1 MHRAVIVDFGGVLVR
16 SEDPSPRE
24 ALARELG
31 LTVEDLERLI
41 FASDL
46 SLRAQR
52 GELPEPEFWKAIGE
66 RLGIRSPERIQQVRQ
81 RFFAGDRLNEPLV
94 EALRRW
100 KGQVALGL
108 ISNAWSG
115 LREVLRRLGLL
126 DLFDGVVISAEVG
139 LLKPDPRIYHLA
151 LERLRVPPE
160 AAAFVDD
167 LPENVQA
174 ARELGLYGIHFR
186 DTMET
191 LQQLQEWLN
200 GWRPMEARGHAAG
213 DPSG

>member
-1 MHRAVIVDFGGVLVR
+1 MQRAVIVDFGGVLVR

-31 LTVEDLERLI
+31 LAVEDLERLI

-66 RLGIRSPERIQQVRQ
+66 RLGIRSPEKIQQVRQ
-81 RFFAGDRLNEPLV
+81 RFFAGDRLNAPLV
-94 EALRRW
+94 EALRQW

-115 LREVLRRLGLL
+115 LREVLRHLGLL
-126 DLFDGVVISAEVG
+126 DLFDAVVISAEVG
-139 LLKPDPRIYHLA
+139 LLKPDPRIYLLA
-151 LERLRVPPE
+151 LERLRVPPQ
-160 AAAFVDD
+160 ATAFVDD

-174 ARELGLYGIHFR
+174 ARALGLYGIHFR
-186 DTMET
+186 DTREA
-191 LQQLQEWLN
+191 LQRLQEWLN
-200 GWRPMEARGHAAG
+200 GWRPMEERDHAAG

>member
-31 LTVEDLERLI
+31 MTVEELEALI

-46 SLRAQR
+46 SLQAQR

-66 RLGIRSPERIQQVRQ
+66 RLGIRTAEEIHRVRQ

-94 EALRRW
+94 EALRQW

-126 DLFDGVVISAEVG
+126 ELFDGVVISAEVG
-139 LLKPDPRIYHLA
+139 LLKPDPRIYLLA
-151 LERLRVPPE
+151 LERLGVPPE

-174 ARELGLYGIHFR
+174 ARALGLYGIHFR
-186 DTMET
+186 DTLGT
-191 LQQLQEWLN
+191 LRQLEEWLN
-200 GWRPMEARGHAAG
+200 GWRP
-213 DPSG
+213 S

>member
-24 ALARELG
+24 TLARELG
-31 LTVEDLERLI
+31 MTVEELEALI

-46 SLRAQR
+46 SLQAQR

-66 RLGIRSPERIQQVRQ
+66 RLGIRTAEEIHRVRQ

-115 LREVLRRLGLL
+115 LREVLRRLRLL
-126 DLFDGVVISAEVG
+126 DLFDEVVISAEVG
-139 LLKPDPRIYHLA
+139 LLKPDPRIYLLA

-167 LPENVQA
+167 LPGNVQA
-174 ARELGLYGIHFR
+174 ACALGLYGIHFR
-186 DTMET
+186 DTLEA
-191 LQQLQEWLN
+191 LRELEKWLN
-200 GWRPMEARGHAAG
+200 GWRLA
-213 DPSG
+213 

>member
-16 SEDPSPRE
+16 SEDPAPRE
-24 ALARELG
+24 QLARELG
-31 LTVEDLERLI
+31 MTVQELEALI

-52 GELPEPEFWKAIGE
+52 GEIPEPVFWQAIGE
-66 RLGIRSPERIQQVRQ
+66 RLGIRSPEGIQQVRR
-81 RFFAGDRLNEPLV
+81 RFFAGDRLNEPLIH
-94 EALRRW
+94 ALRQW
-100 KGQVALGL
+100 KGRAALGL

-115 LREVLRRLGLL
+115 LREVLRQLGLL
-126 DLFDGVVISAEVG
+126 DLFDEVLISAEVG
-139 LLKPDPRIYHLA
+139 LLKPDHRIYRLA
-151 LERLRVPPE
+151 LDRLGIPPQ

-186 DTMET
+186 ET
-191 LQQLQEWLN
+191 AEAMRQLEEWLN
-200 GWRPMEARGHAAG
+200 GWHP
-213 DPSG
+213 PSSR

>member
-100 KGQVALGL
+100 KGQVTLGL

-139 LLKPDPRIYHLA
+139 LLKPDPRIYLLA
-151 LERLRVPPE
+151 LERLKVPPD

-186 DTMET
+186 DTQEA

-200 GWRPMEARGHAAG
+200 GWHPLPGPGR
-213 DPSG
+213 

>member
-31 LTVEDLERLI
+31 MTVEELEALI
-41 FASDL
+41 FTSGL
-46 SLRAQR
+46 SLQAQR
-52 GELPEPEFWKAIGE
+52 GEFPEPEFWKAIGE
-66 RLGIRSPERIQQVRQ
+66 RLGIRTAEEIHRVRQ

-126 DLFDGVVISAEVG
+126 ELFDGVVISAEVG
-139 LLKPDPRIYHLA
+139 LLKPDPRIYLLA
-151 LERLRVPPE
+151 LERLGVPPE

-174 ARELGLYGIHFR
+174 ARALGLYGIHFR
-186 DTMET
+186 DTLGT
-191 LQQLQEWLN
+191 LRQLEEWLN
-200 GWRPMEARGHAAG
+200 GWRP
-213 DPSG
+213 S

>member
-24 ALARELG
+24 ALAREFG
-31 LTVEDLERLI
+31 LAVEDLEQLI

-52 GELPEPEFWKAIGE
+52 GELSEPEFWQAMGE

-81 RFFAGDRLNEPLV
+81 RFFAGDRLNVPLV
-94 EALRRW
+94 EALRQW

-126 DLFDGVVISAEVG
+126 DLFDEVVISAEVG
-139 LLKPDPRIYHLA
+139 LLKPDPRIYLLA

-174 ARELGLYGIHFR
+174 ARALGLYGIHFR
-186 DTMET
+186 DTQET
-191 LQQLQEWLN
+191 LQRLQEWLN
-200 GWRPMEARGHAAG
+200 GWRPMEERGHAAG